1 MGTAIKEPN
10 IMILSNRIPRVLLYV
25 IAWRLSSVFL
35 VQTSDA
41 ADEYWQSVEVAH
53 RLAFGYGHL
62 TWEWREGIRSYIYPF
77 LISLIY
83 RILGFFGLDFA
94 TLIIITPRIM
104 QALLSAYADYRFY
117 VWTKNKWAL
126 FSLCTNWFW
135 YYYASRTLVN
145 TLETSLTTIALSIF
159 PWRDSNTK
167 SVSYIWIV
175 AWLCVVR
182 PTAAVIWTPLCLYH
196 LLTTPTSG
204 RIVLLLSYLRIGMS
218 TLSIATLVDTIGYG
232 KFVLSHIEFFR
243 INLINRVSDIYGT
256 EPFFWYLTIGIPVIL
271 GLYYVIFLIG
281 AWQVVQHP
289 AKFHIQAVMLV
300 VIGWTL
306 AIYSMIPHKEI
317 RFILPLLPFFTCLS
331 TSGILSINNSVGPF
345 PRKVFMAVLVLT
357 NLLPGLYYSLI
368 HLRGSLDVMKI
379 LRQEISSADN
389 DEVNILFLTPC
400 HVTPFYSHLHA
411 NITARFLTCE
421 PNLYR
426 QNDHVNE
433 TEVFFAN
440 PNLWLKQTYSN
451 TKDTEMPT
459 HLVLFNALAPTIH
472 QFLNKYRLIADL
484 FHAYNAPSSHS
495 QYLLIYKRK

>member
-1 MGTAIKEPN
+1 MN
-10 IMILSNRIPRVLLYV
+10 LSNRIHKVLLCV

-35 VQTSDA
+35 VQTSDVP
-41 ADEYWQSVEVAH
+41 DEYWQSMEVAH

-62 TWEWREGIRSYIYPF
+62 TWEWREGIRSYIYPL

-83 RILGFFGLDFA
+83 RILGFFHLDFA
-94 TLIIITPRIM
+94 TLIIIAPRII

-145 TLETSLTTIALSIF
+145 TLETSLTTITLSIF

-204 RIVLLLSYLRIGMS
+204 RIVLLLSYLRIGMTTS
-218 TLSIATLVDTIGYG
+218 SIATLVDTIGYG
-232 KFVLSHIEFFR
+232 KFVLSHIEFLR
-243 INLINRVSDIYGT
+243 INLIYRVSDFYGT

-289 AKFHIQAVMLV
+289 AKFHRQAVMLV

-317 RFILPLLPFFTCLS
+317 RFILPLLPFFVCLG
-331 TSGILSINNSVGPF
+331 TSGILCIKNSVAPF
-345 PRKVFMAVLVLT
+345 TRTVLMTVLVLT
-357 NLLPGLYYSLI
+357 NLLPGLYFSLV
-368 HLRGSLDVMKI
+368 HLRGSLDAMKI
-379 LRQEISSADN
+379 LRQEIASVPN
-389 DEVNILFLTPC
+389 DDVNILFLTPC
-400 HVTPFYSHLHA
+400 HATPFYSHLHA
-411 NITARFLTCE
+411 NVTARFLTCE
-421 PNLYR
+421 PSLSNRDDYI
-426 QNDHVNE
+426 DE
-433 TEVFFAN
+433 ASEFFAN
-440 PNLWLKQTYSN
+440 PNLWLRQTYSN

-459 HLVLFNALAPTIH
+459 HLVLFHELAPSIH
-472 QFLNKYRLIADL
+472 QFLDKYRLIADL
-484 FHAYNAPSSHS
+484 FYAHITPTNYS